1 MDASTGLNH
10 CLTFINCQL
19 KPVDKAARAAGIPR
33 KLAITLSRQTG
44 AGVFAVAEKL
54 AALLQVRAP
63 RGTAPWTVFDKNLVE
78 KVLEDHHLPAK
89 LAQFMPED
97 RRSMIEEVMEEI
109 LGLHPPSWTLANQ
122 TMETILKLAEL
133 GNVILVGRGATVIT
147 AKLDHMFHVRLVGS
161 LEKRTA
167 RVQEH
172 LGLGRKAALEFILK
186 SDRGRQR
193 YLRSHLR
200 ADIDDP
206 LLYDLIVNTDRFPLD
221 AVARLI
227 ADATLER
234 VGGAIN
240 SVPSKVAA

>member
-1 MDASTGLNH
+1 MDTSAGLNH

-19 KPVDKAARAAGIPR
+19 QPADPSRGRAGAAP

-44 AGVFAVAEKL
+44 AGVFSVAEQL
-54 AALLQVRAP
+54 ASLLQQRTPPGA
-63 RGTAPWTVFDKNLVE
+63 APWTVFDKNLME

-133 GNVILVGRGATVIT
+133 GNVILVGRAATVIT
-147 AKLDHMFHVRLVGS
+147 ARFNHVLHVRLVGS
-161 LEKRTA
+161 LERRIS

-172 LGLGRKAALEFILK
+172 LGLGHKAALEFIRK
-186 SDRGRQR
+186 ADRGRQR
-193 YLRSHLR
+193 YLRTHLR
-200 ADIDDP
+200 ADIEDP
-206 LLYDLIVNTDRFPLD
+206 LLYDLIVNTDRFALD

-227 ADATLER
+227 ADAALTKADLAAR
-234 VGGAIN
+234 SA
-240 SVPSKVAA
+240 PSRAAA